1 MMQILRILHLALGF
15 GTALASAR
23 SACLWWRAS
32 KVTPD
37 PHGREQSGI
46 HSLRQDAL
54 ISATLQVLSESA
66 ALNSSAARWS
76 AFAAILIVL
85 TVATGL

>member
-1 MMQILRILHLALGF
+1 MQILRILHLALGF

-23 SACLWWRAS
+23 SAWLWWRAS
-32 KVTPD
+32 KVTLD
-37 PHGREQSGI
+37 LDGREQSGI

-76 AFAAILIVL
+76 AFAAILIAL